1 MKRLLKILVALIT
14 LVIVAVIS
22 LLIFINPNDY
32 KPEIEAE
39 VKKVLNRE
47 LVIAGDLS
55 WSIFPRLSIGTGEV
69 AVKNPAGYNRDN
81 LMKISIVSASIA
93 ILPLFKGQV
102 ELGKLSLH
110 GLRLNIIT
118 TKSGAS
124 NLDNIGPVNTDQAA
138 KPITPSTEPQ
148 TTSIEPAAMPESL
161 RFAGLDIIDAQLEIQ
176 DLATAVTTLVK
187 VEKIS
192 LGEFELGKAT
202 DLTIKMV
209 MATAGVEGDL
219 SIVGQLT
226 LDKAL
231 AKLSLSELILT
242 SELSGEAIPSG
253 KLNLKIASDI
263 SVDINGQKIAIDNIM
278 LNANDIQ
285 LSGHASI
292 ELASKMKVR
301 FSLLGNEWDLNPFM
315 PPASDEEESVEVVS
329 ESPVEPNLAFLN
341 DLDVLGDI
349 TIAGVKASGINL
361 NEIKLKV
368 VINNGVAKLAPLS
381 VNLYQGNMLLNGQVA
396 HAGGLNKHKMSMV
409 LTNVQILPLLKD
421 VTEMELVAGSTNFNL
436 TASGEGL
443 TVDKIKQ
450 GLVGSGD
457 FKILDGALLGM
468 NIPQKI
474 RNAKASLTGGEKESE
489 EDSERTDFT
498 ALTGT
503 FNIKDGIAN
512 NTSLD
517 MSAPFLRLKGNGT
530 ADIIKS
536 LLDYHLK
543 VVLVNSSQGQGGKER
558 SDLAGLTIPL
568 KVTGA
573 FDDPK
578 FGLDTGGAL
587 SAKLDQA
594 KAELAAKADEAKAKL
609 KGQADKLKAQAKQK
623 VDAEKAKAKQKL
635 KDKLKNKL
643 GGLF

>member
-14 LVIVAVIS
+14 LVLVAVIS

-55 WSIFPRLSIGTGEV
+55 WSLFPRLSIGTGEV

-81 LMKISIVSASIA
+81 LMKIGSVSASIA
-93 ILPLFKGQV
+93 ILPLLKGQV

-124 NLDNIGPVNTDQAA
+124 NLDNIGPVNAGQAPT
-138 KPITPSTEPQ
+138 PITPSTQSE
-148 TTSIEPAAMPESL
+148 TTGAEPAAMPESV

-219 SIVGQLT
+219 SIVGQLM

-231 AKLSLSELILT
+231 AKLSLNELTLT

-253 KLNLKIASDI
+253 KLNLKITSDI

-285 LSGHASI
+285 LSGHAAI
-292 ELASKMKVR
+292 ELAGKMKVR

-315 PPASDEEESVEVVS
+315 PPPSDDEEKIVEVAS
-329 ESPVEPNLAFLN
+329 EPQVEPNLAFLN
-341 DLDVLGDI
+341 ELDVLGDI

-396 HAGGLNKHKMSMV
+396 HAGGRNKHKMSMA

-421 VTEMELVAGSTNFNL
+421 VTDMELVAGSTNFNL

-450 GLVGSGD
+450 GLVGNGD

-474 RNAKASLTGGEKESE
+474 RNAKASLTGGETESQE
-489 EDSERTDFT
+489 NSERTDFT

-503 FNIKDGIAN
+503 FSIKDGIAN

-594 KAELAAKADEAKAKL
+594 KAKL

-623 VDAEKAKAKQKL
+623 ADAEKAKAKQKL
-635 KDKLKNKL
+635 KDKLKDKL
-643 GGLF
+643 GGFF